1 MGKKNTKKDKILR
14 HFDLILDE
22 VRGLVYSLDVWNQ
35 LTEIQNHSKHFKKYG
50 GHLQDWLAQ
59 NYTYKV
65 IVQIG
70 KITNPNYQKDDVNFI
85 KLLKEVSE
93 KKYISFERFLQSYD
107 PPPEKERRIWNVV
120 KDGPFETYNRNFT
133 VEDAKESFESK
144 TGFPYNHTDFSEMIN
159 QDIQKLDEV
168 FRKIK
173 KLRHKKIAHLT
184 TAEIKKVPTY
194 ADVED
199 CINTIKAVAQKY
211 KLIFYHS
218 HDDFHY
224 INLNIRT
231 VFEKAW
237 IDQE

>member
-93 KKYISFERFLQSYD
+93 KKYISFERFL
-107 PPPEKERRIWNVV
+107 
-120 KDGPFETYNRNFT
+120 
-133 VEDAKESFESK
+133 
-144 TGFPYNHTDFSEMIN
+144 
-159 QDIQKLDEV
+159 
-168 FRKIK
+168 
-173 KLRHKKIAHLT
+173 
-184 TAEIKKVPTY
+184 
-194 ADVED
+194 
-199 CINTIKAVAQKY
+199 
-211 KLIFYHS
+211 
-218 HDDFHY
+218 
-224 INLNIRT
+224 
-231 VFEKAW
+231 
-237 IDQE
+237 